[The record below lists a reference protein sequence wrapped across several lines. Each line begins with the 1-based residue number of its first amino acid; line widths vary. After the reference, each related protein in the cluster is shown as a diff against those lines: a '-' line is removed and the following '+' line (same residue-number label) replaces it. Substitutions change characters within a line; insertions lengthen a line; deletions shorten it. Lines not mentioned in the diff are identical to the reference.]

1 MKKLNRLGNESQ
13 RGAITLY
20 ILIVCLFFTFVLVSI
35 YIRNVNRMQSQEEE
49 VRQIERN
56 YKQQLEYADEIFE
69 ELSQGLRA
77 TLSQSP
83 ENGTWTKEV
92 TLTGTANNTGNDK
105 VNIVAYTFSKDSTVE
120 ENLNWIDIA
129 KVTET
134 TQTTKVTENG
144 TYYFWVKDEN
154 GNIYKSNEVKVEN
167 IDRTAPTPGTITAKE
182 ESNEGPEY
190 KFNTWTNKDVYVEK
204 VDGKDQEPGSGH
216 KRTTI
221 TILKNGVKVDE
232 WTNIEGPVTL
242 TESGIYTVTVT
253 TEDNAGNQATGEPY
267 IIKIDKIV
275 PELALKHIDVNG
287 ENYEFGTWTRDNLY
301 GEITIDTTSTGKTVE
316 KYQYS
321 ENGIVWDDI
330 SAEAVEKE
338 LDYTST
344 FPLYED
350 KPEWLVGPTV
360 GTTTSDFSIT
370 ENGTIEP
377 NNGHSSGNTNAN
389 TTARS
394 YFEIDLTNYPDAKLE
409 VTLNTTI
416 SSETN
421 YDIGFAEITESET
434 TPAFNKN
441 NTYFINTKGTTG
453 TKDYTTTITGGK
465 KYYLHLAYSKDG
477 SSSSGNDTF
486 IINSIKL
493 KSEELGKGINFYN
506 YNKENNKV
514 TFTLQDHLE
523 KIIYIRAVYGKNDY
537 SQKSNEYSIKIDKKA
552 PTITVA
558 SSSISSP
565 TTAQANVTIEEDGSG
580 LKGYYLSTEET
591 APTESSNWTEQTLKQ
606 FTINDLKPGT
616 VYYIWAIDN
625 VGNISEKTQ
634 IELGTVNYEVDGN
647 KYTETLAEAIS
658 KASDGSTIKLLNDYN
673 DESTATFSKNIKF
686 DIQNYTLTRSLTITV
701 NSGKTLEINGTGKI
715 TSGTNNVNTITNNG
729 TLTIGGEVT
738 IESRTTNSSYGA
750 IRNNSSS
757 AVININDNVKITGN
771 YKGVYNYYGTLN
783 LNGGTIEAIYNGSSG
798 YGIYNYQSSA
808 KSYIKNGLVTGYYGI
823 YQSSGTVEM
832 TGGKVVGTGASG
844 IQNGTTNVFGG
855 RIEGKTYGIYANA
868 TNRVTIGREE
878 DELSTTVP
886 AIYGA
891 TYGIYMS
898 NASYIFNFYNGVIIS
913 NTEETAYRGE
923 LNPRTGYMPFT
934 YLDYEVEQRYCT
946 ILVPTVDHITMT
958 ATPTEFT
965 NGNVTVRIVYPYV
978 VGETREYSEDGQT
991 WKSTNLYGLDVIVT
1005 ENKIIYAR
1013 TLNESGMV
1021 TDEEQITVDNIDKEK
1036 PTAEITPTKT
1046 KYTVVET
1053 DGTVDLNI
1061 QITASDTGVSGLDK
1075 MQYAWAKEGETVTYK
1090 DFDRTVTINN
1100 DKLEIGTYYLYV
1112 NITDKAG
1119 NVCDITQI
1127 RYIVEYQEPVAQIGD
1142 TKYLTIQDAVEACSK
1157 TAGEEQ
1163 TTILILK
1170 DTDEEFST
1178 YEGQNIIL
1186 ELDGHTIGS
1195 SSPDTPICTNNGTL
1209 QIIDTSTEQTGKIE
1223 SLNGTVITNNGTLTI
1238 GDNSTEI
1245 DMDVPTIYG
1254 KKVGIDNNKYFNF
1267 YDGKIQGTSPI
1278 SGNVTGTPEN
1288 YGPVSTDYNNGITTV
1303 QLGIVSGY
1311 EARIEWVYYTRVQDA
1326 VNATDPLNK
1335 ETVTIIKNIQM
1346 NDTLDI
1352 PITKDFILDLNGFE
1366 LTIADGKE
1374 TVISNFGGLEIAD
1387 SSEERTG
1394 TISITLVKTGTSNNS
1409 IKTIAINNEGKE
1421 KLKISG
1427 GSIIVN
1433 SDGNYNKS
1441 YGIFNNSNGNIE
1453 MVGGK
1458 IFCSGTSYGIYNN
1471 DSGTIEINGGYISS
1485 DRKKTSYGIY
1495 NSQDG
1500 KVIMKNG
1507 EIYLEQDRNIAK
1519 ISTYCIYN
1527 SNGKVEMLGGKNN
1540 GVYGIYN
1547 MNEGIITIHDGFI
1560 EASGVNSSDT
1570 AISRGIYNTGTGK
1583 VIINGGTIDTSSYSI
1598 YNQNEGYIEING
1610 GLISSNVY
1618 GVYNYSEKGTVV
1630 MNDGEI
1636 SNDSCSGGI
1645 YNNGLLEMK
1654 GGIIK
1659 VKATYTYRK
1668 VNGIYNRG
1676 RLILGDKDVPVS
1688 QDDLIVLAYGKYYPC
1703 AIENNGLM
1711 EFYNGIVQSEDNQTI
1726 FGMVSNVREGFKIE
1740 NSTIDGYDS
1749 IYLVEDVNT
1758 DYIAQIDNVK
1768 YTKLSEAIDATNN
1781 QEEVTIK
1788 ILKDFQLNEA
1798 ITFKNNIILDFNGH
1812 IINNLCYEIS
1822 NIGNLKII
1830 DSSIEKTGKLV
1841 FDISKNGIINKEVGE
1856 IKFSSGTIES
1866 RGPGYNFDCY
1876 AIYNEGTGQI
1886 EIDGGNILMNS
1897 YDHSYGIY
1905 LKQASKFILKEGN
1918 IETYGNNGGYGIYN
1932 NASGSEIQ
1940 VWGGTIA
1947 SGGYGI
1953 YNVQNGEI
1961 KIYDGNIKGSDY
1973 AVYSSSNLEMIN
1985 GTIEGGS
1992 GISTYGN
1999 SKIKGGSINITDFYE
2014 AYGIN
2019 NRGGT
2024 LEVTGVN
2031 ISIKSSSRNSYG
2043 IYNSG
2048 TLILGTKGDGLV
2060 SQEEPN
2066 IKSEYTGTS
2075 TSYGAYGVY
2084 NKTGKF
2090 YFYDGIIQGST
2101 KAVEDTI
2108 TEYEEETEL
2117 NWQENDTILTLST
2130 TLTDVAQIGEIT
2142 YPTLEEAI
2150 NAAGT
2155 NQTTIKILRN
2165 IMCQNTEAIKVI
2177 PSDKN
2182 IIIDLDGHQITSS
2195 IENGVIENNGIL
2207 EIIDTNEDKRGKIIS
2222 ATERLIKNN
2231 SSGILTISDITIE
2244 NRENIPI
2251 ENTGV
2256 LKIKSGTIDSSDSW
2270 SDYYGILNDENGILE
2285 ISGGT
2290 IIGGYGIYNNSINKI
2305 VMSSGTVL
2313 GDYYGIYN
2321 NTTGTILITGGTIS
2335 EERHI
2340 SSSYQCVYNNSTGI
2354 IQIGEK
2360 DGEISQTSPLLQTTR
2375 TGGGIYNTIGTVN
2388 FYDGKIQGAT
2398 RGISGNITDVEDLAE
2413 IIITTETVS
2422 DKDLETLTL
2431 QTKTSNV
2438 ASLNGVEY
2446 DSIEEAIKAAG
2457 TTESTIQ
2464 ILRDSDPGATII
2476 IEEGQS
2482 ITLDLNGFTTVNY
2495 TELQNNG
2502 TLKIIDTSAGQNGK
2516 ITGLIGTAIK
2526 NAGTLEL
2533 NGGTVS
2539 DTGYAINNTGTVNI
2553 TGGKLTGNTYG
2564 VYNSNSNAIINMTDG
2579 EISSNTYGLYNY
2591 NSGTIN
2597 VNGGTITSNTY
2608 GIYSSA
2614 GTTNISS
2621 TGISANDYGVYNAG
2635 GTVNVKEGATI
2646 SSNIGIYNT
2655 KGTVNIGE
2663 KGRVNDETP
2672 EIIGEEYGLVNQATV
2687 NMYDGQI
2694 RGKTGSTQG
2703 YVTNTETG
2711 YEVETIVDGE
2721 YMVDHLALSGT
2732 VSEVAEV
2739 NGISFSNLQSAINSA
2754 IGEEAVTVKLKN
2766 GITGSQTFTIA
2777 EGQNIILDM
2786 NEKTIAS
2793 DQPVTIINNGTLTII
2808 DSTLSGVG
2816 KISSTTGVAIENNG
2830 TLALGEDDGTVRQ
2843 DLITIE
2849 GETNG
2854 IVTSGTLNF
2863 YDGTINGA
2871 SAVSGTVTARPDGYV
2886 IRTTTVNGK
2895 ERYYLSAS

>member
-1 MKKLNRLGNESQ
+1 MKDKGISNKKNQ

-69 ELSQGLRA
+69 EISQGLRA

-92 TLTGTANNTGNDK
+92 TLTGNANNTGNDK
-105 VNIVAYTFSKDSTVE
+105 VNIVAYAFSKDSTEE

-134 TQTTKVTENG
+134 TQTTVVTENG

-167 IDRTAPTPGTITAKE
+167 IDRTAPIPGTIIAKE
-182 ESNEGPEY
+182 ESNDGPEY

-221 TILKNGVKVDE
+221 TILKNGIKVDE

-275 PELALKHIDVNG
+275 PELALKHIDANG
-287 ENYEFGTWTRDNLY
+287 ENYHFGTWTKDNLY
-301 GEITIDTTSTGKTVE
+301 GEITIDTTSTGKTVD

-344 FPLYED
+344 FPLNED

-360 GTTTSDFSIT
+360 GTTKSDFSII
-370 ENGTIEP
+370 ENGTMEP

-394 YFEIDLTNYPDAKLE
+394 YFEIDLTDYPDAKLE
-409 VTLNTTI
+409 ITLNTTI

-421 YDIGFAEITESET
+421 FDIGFAEITESET
-434 TPAFNKN
+434 APAFNKN

-506 YNKENNKV
+506 YKKENNKV

-523 KIIYIRAVYGKNDY
+523 KIIYIRAVYGENDY

-565 TTAQANVTIEEDGSG
+565 TTAQANVTIEEEGSG

-591 APTESSNWTEQTLKQ
+591 TPTENSDWVEQTLKQ

-658 KASDGSTIKLLNDYN
+658 QASDGSTIKLLNDYN
-673 DESTATFSKNIKF
+673 DESTVTFSKNIKF
-686 DIQNYTLTRSLTITV
+686 DIQGYTLTRSLTITV

-715 TSGTNNVNTITNNG
+715 TSGTNSVNTITNNG
-729 TLTIGGEVT
+729 TLTIDGEVT

-757 AVININDNVKITGN
+757 SVININDNVKITGN

-898 NASYIFNFYNGVIIS
+898 NTSYIFNFYNGVIIS

-978 VGETREYSEDGQT
+978 LGETREYSEDGQT

-1075 MQYAWAKEGETVTYK
+1075 MQYAWTKEGETVTYK

-1100 DKLEIGTYYLYV
+1100 DKLEIGTYYLYL

-1119 NVCDITQI
+1119 NICDITQI
-1127 RYIVEYQEPVAQIGD
+1127 RYIVEYREPVAQIGD

-1157 TAGEEQ
+1157 TAGEKQ

-1209 QIIDTSTEQTGKIE
+1209 QIIDTSSEQTGKIE
-1223 SLNGTVITNNGTLTI
+1223 SLNGTAITNNGTLTI

-1254 KKVGIDNNKYFNF
+1254 KKIGIDNNKYFNF

-1311 EARIEWVYYTRVQDA
+1311 EARIGWVYYTRVQDA

-1366 LTIADGKE
+1366 LTIVDGKD
-1374 TVISNFGGLEIAD
+1374 TLINNSGNIEIND
-1387 SSEERTG
+1387 SSELQTG
-1394 TISITLVKTGTSNNS
+1394 EAK
-1409 IKTIAINNEGKE
+1409 INASEVSSSSSEIDTRVIYNRENGNVI
-1421 KLKISG
+1421 ISG
-1427 GSIIVN
+1427 GRIKSN
-1433 SDGNYNKS
+1433 NYGSNK
-1441 YGIFNNSNGNIE
+1441 Y
-1453 MVGGK
+1453 
-1458 IFCSGTSYGIYNN
+1458 SYGIYN
-1471 DSGTIEINGGYISS
+1471 DGKGTIKLIAGSIIINEDGGSARGCGINNVSNGIVEMTGGRINIDKSNRYN
-1485 DRKKTSYGIY
+1485 YGIR
-1495 NSQDG
+1495 NTDTG
-1500 KVIMKNG
+1500 KIVASGGNINLAGG
-1507 EIYLEQDRNIAK
+1507 ENNYA
-1519 ISTYCIYN
+1519 IYN
-1527 SNGKVEMLGGKNN
+1527 SNEST
-1540 GVYGIYN
+1540 
-1547 MNEGIITIHDGFI
+1547 TI
-1560 EASGVNSSDT
+1560 VN
-1570 AISRGIYNTGTGK
+1570 
-1583 VIINGGTIDTSSYSI
+1583 
-1598 YNQNEGYIEING
+1598 
-1610 GLISSNVY
+1610 
-1618 GVYNYSEKGTVV
+1618 
-1630 MNDGEI
+1630 
-1636 SNDSCSGGI
+1636 
-1645 YNNGLLEMK
+1645 
-1654 GGIIK
+1654 
-1659 VKATYTYRK
+1659 
-1668 VNGIYNRG
+1668 
-1676 RLILGDKDVPVS
+1676 
-1688 QDDLIVLAYGKYYPC
+1688 
-1703 AIENNGLM
+1703 
-1711 EFYNGIVQSEDNQTI
+1711 
-1726 FGMVSNVREGFKIE
+1726 
-1740 NSTIDGYDS
+1740 
-1749 IYLVEDVNT
+1749 
-1758 DYIAQIDNVK
+1758 
-1768 YTKLSEAIDATNN
+1768 
-1781 QEEVTIK
+1781 
-1788 ILKDFQLNEA
+1788 
-1798 ITFKNNIILDFNGH
+1798 
-1812 IINNLCYEIS
+1812 
-1822 NIGNLKII
+1822 
-1830 DSSIEKTGKLV
+1830 
-1841 FDISKNGIINKEVGE
+1841 
-1856 IKFSSGTIES
+1856 
-1866 RGPGYNFDCY
+1866 
-1876 AIYNEGTGQI
+1876 
-1886 EIDGGNILMNS
+1886 
-1897 YDHSYGIY
+1897 
-1905 LKQASKFILKEGN
+1905 
-1918 IETYGNNGGYGIYN
+1918 
-1932 NASGSEIQ
+1932 
-1940 VWGGTIA
+1940 
-1947 SGGYGI
+1947 
-1953 YNVQNGEI
+1953 
-1961 KIYDGNIKGSDY
+1961 
-1973 AVYSSSNLEMIN
+1973 
-1985 GTIEGGS
+1985 
-1992 GISTYGN
+1992 
-1999 SKIKGGSINITDFYE
+1999 
-2014 AYGIN
+2014 
-2019 NRGGT
+2019 
-2024 LEVTGVN
+2024 GVN
-2031 ISIKSSSRNSYG
+2031 IEIKNWGYGVCNSGKGLVEVNNGNITINSIGSSR
-2043 IYNSG
+2043 
-2048 TLILGTKGDGLV
+2048 
-2060 SQEEPN
+2060 E
-2066 IKSEYTGTS
+2066 
-2075 TSYGAYGVY
+2075 AYGVY
-2084 NKTGKF
+2084 NS
-2090 YFYDGIIQGST
+2090 GS
-2101 KAVEDTI
+2101 
-2108 TEYEEETEL
+2108 
-2117 NWQENDTILTLST
+2117 
-2130 TLTDVAQIGEIT
+2130 GEI
-2142 YPTLEEAI
+2142 
-2150 NAAGT
+2150 
-2155 NQTTIKILRN
+2155 N
-2165 IMCQNTEAIKVI
+2165 IT
-2177 PSDKN
+2177 
-2182 IIIDLDGHQITSS
+2182 DGYI
-2195 IENGVIENNGIL
+2195 
-2207 EIIDTNEDKRGKIIS
+2207 
-2222 ATERLIKNN
+2222 
-2231 SSGILTISDITIE
+2231 
-2244 NRENIPI
+2244 
-2251 ENTGV
+2251 
-2256 LKIKSGTIDSSDSW
+2256 
-2270 SDYYGILNDENGILE
+2270 
-2285 ISGGT
+2285 
-2290 IIGGYGIYNNSINKI
+2290 
-2305 VMSSGTVL
+2305 
-2313 GDYYGIYN
+2313 
-2321 NTTGTILITGGTIS
+2321 
-2335 EERHI
+2335 
-2340 SSSYQCVYNNSTGI
+2340 
-2354 IQIGEK
+2354 
-2360 DGEISQTSPLLQTTR
+2360 
-2375 TGGGIYNTIGTVN
+2375 NTIG
-2388 FYDGKIQGAT
+2388 
-2398 RGISGNITDVEDLAE
+2398 EDW
-2413 IIITTETVS
+2413 
-2422 DKDLETLTL
+2422 
-2431 QTKTSNV
+2431 
-2438 ASLNGVEY
+2438 
-2446 DSIEEAIKAAG
+2446 
-2457 TTESTIQ
+2457 
-2464 ILRDSDPGATII
+2464 R
-2476 IEEGQS
+2476 
-2482 ITLDLNGFTTVNY
+2482 
-2495 TELQNNG
+2495 
-2502 TLKIIDTSAGQNGK
+2502 
-2516 ITGLIGTAIK
+2516 
-2526 NAGTLEL
+2526 
-2533 NGGTVS
+2533 
-2539 DTGYAINNTGTVNI
+2539 
-2553 TGGKLTGNTYG
+2553 
-2564 VYNSNSNAIINMTDG
+2564 
-2579 EISSNTYGLYNY
+2579 
-2591 NSGTIN
+2591 
-2597 VNGGTITSNTY
+2597 
-2608 GIYSSA
+2608 YSVCY
-2614 GTTNISS
+2614 I
-2621 TGISANDYGVYNAG
+2621 
-2635 GTVNVKEGATI
+2635 
-2646 SSNIGIYNT
+2646 
-2655 KGTVNIGE
+2655 
-2663 KGRVNDETP
+2663 
-2672 EIIGEEYGLVNQATV
+2672 
-2687 NMYDGQI
+2687 
-2694 RGKTGSTQG
+2694 
-2703 YVTNTETG
+2703 
-2711 YEVETIVDGE
+2711 
-2721 YMVDHLALSGT
+2721 
-2732 VSEVAEV
+2732 
-2739 NGISFSNLQSAINSA
+2739 
-2754 IGEEAVTVKLKN
+2754 
-2766 GITGSQTFTIA
+2766 
-2777 EGQNIILDM
+2777 
-2786 NEKTIAS
+2786 
-2793 DQPVTIINNGTLTII
+2793 
-2808 DSTLSGVG
+2808 
-2816 KISSTTGVAIENNG
+2816 
-2830 TLALGEDDGTVRQ
+2830 
-2843 DLITIE
+2843 
-2849 GETNG
+2849 
-2854 IVTSGTLNF
+2854 
-2863 YDGTINGA
+2863 
-2871 SAVSGTVTARPDGYV
+2871 
-2886 IRTTTVNGK
+2886 
-2895 ERYYLSAS
+2895 